1 MSYSIGSVPYNFVRW
16 EGPRPQFTKQHV
28 QTFTK
33 TGVAGVSQLALGV
46 HGDPFEVTLTSV
58 FDTEASA
65 RGGENLYRTLIGAG
79 AQTLVYEGTNYTITY
94 AHQYL
99 VEDVV
104 VEEAKRLPLITGPGY
119 SYVGGWRVRSRWRLR
134 AVALN

>member
-46 HGDPFEVTLTSV
+46 HGDPFDVTLTSV
-58 FDTEASA
+58 FANETLA
-65 RGGENLYRTLIGAG
+65 RAAEVAYRTLIGAG
-79 AQTLVYEGTNYTITY
+79 AQALVYEGTNYNTAYSTN
-94 AHQYL
+94 YL

-104 VEEAKRLPLITGPGY
+104 VEAVKRLPLIVGVGY
-119 SYVGGWRVRSRWRLR
+119 AYAGGWRVTSRWRLR
-134 AVALN
+134 AVA